1 MGTFYEYFQRDGEGE
16 GYNCDLPAEFLILV
30 CTEMKRVVVHNWAFL
45 NITVMLSFT
54 CWIDTI
60 SIHLFISARNCFLFS
75 TIFNGKESGAKKKYI
90 FLCSECVW
98 RPYILHLIV
107 CSLRWLVAAGQ
118 GRACCTEAWGHGAA
132 SAASPGALKTFVI
145 TVMNVQSQSKFL
157 FKP

>member
-45 NITVMLSFT
+45 NIMVMLSFT

-118 GRACCTEAWGHGAA
+118 GMLHWGVRARCSLCCQPWGSEDLCHYCDER
-132 SAASPGALKTFVI
+132 
-145 TVMNVQSQSKFL
+145 TVPVQIPL
-157 FKP
+157 